1 MTQNEQTYFGQN
13 PSEQTNFGQS
23 QETQFDGTS
32 IEEIKNSE
40 KSQAWKIAVATAL
53 GLVGGSVAT
62 YAIVSGLGKD
72 DNGNHQAIDIPGD
85 DKKGN
90 NDDNTNEVTEQK
102 VDDDAAQAAAPRQ
115 TVVHNH
121 VNHTHHHYHA
131 AQASQQ
137 AHQEPA
143 PEPAD
148 AVLPGYTI
156 FDHDIYTLEN
166 GGQMDVAFGV
176 TERGHYCVL
185 YDTDLDGLANTFFED
200 KNDSGYFSP
209 DEGINLSDNGIVL
222 SMNHLPGDQIDIIV
236 PDEPVIIEDVA
247 VVVPVEDS
255 TAFEGDA
262 VVDDG
267 TVADSALPDYTND
280 ADLGQDNSMAQA
292 DDLATGDDFSNANEY
307 MA

>member
-23 QETQFDGTS
+23 QETQFNGAS
-32 IEEIKNSE
+32 IEEVKNSE
-40 KSQAWKIAVATAL
+40 KSQAWKVAVAAGL
-53 GLVGGSVAT
+53 GLVGGASAAFGIPT
-62 YAIVSGLGKD
+62 I
-72 DNGNHQAIDIPGD
+72 IDHFKPEPEPQPEPVPVPEPGD
-85 DKKGN
+85 DEPAPG
-90 NDDNTNEVTEQK
+90 DETETNVEN
-102 VDDDAAQAAAPRQ
+102 DAAQTAAPRQ

-121 VNHTHHHYHA
+121 VNHTHHHYHNTTGT
-131 AQASQQ
+131 QQ
-137 AHQEPA
+137 HQEPA
-143 PEPAD
+143 PEPTNE
-148 AVLPGYTI
+148 VLPKYTI

-176 TERGHYCVL
+176 TENDHFCVL